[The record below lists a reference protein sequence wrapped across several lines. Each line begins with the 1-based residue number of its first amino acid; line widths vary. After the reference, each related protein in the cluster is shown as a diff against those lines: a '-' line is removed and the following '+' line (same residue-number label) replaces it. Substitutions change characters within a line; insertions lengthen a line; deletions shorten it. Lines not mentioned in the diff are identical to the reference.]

1 MSEAMNRTKTDST
14 TVREQAIEAF
24 QEHLVRMFQM
34 PATLALA
41 RVNAELAHNPLTC
54 HMQLQARSSDA
65 TADDAD
71 APQQQLTPGRRRTR
85 ARRRCGVRRD
95 AARRAFTLVELLVVI
110 GIIAVLISVLLPVL
124 GRARRAGQ
132 EVACMSNQRQLATAL
147 HTYADAHKGNTM
159 PIVFTPGNYWHHLL
173 AIQLGDKQY
182 PSDPNNESRLMARLM
197 RCPTLDSNPIA
208 NGFGTAS
215 QRWSY
220 GDGSG
225 SYGINLWLLPKG
237 DYANQFPP
245 SKTFAKLS
253 SVRQS
258 SEVPMVADS
267 TWVGSWPDNNDQVL
281 PDIKTGWGYHQNG
294 YFMGRFCID
303 RHRRAINV
311 AFVDGHV
318 ARVELQ
324 DLWKMRWHRQST
336 PRDVKIP

>member
-1 MSEAMNRTKTDST
+1 MSAVKDNIMTDLAKGAF
-14 TVREQAIEAF
+14 REQAIAAF
-24 QEHLVRMFQM
+24 QEHLVRMFDM
-34 PATLALA
+34 PASLALA

-54 HMQLQARSSDA
+54 HMQLQAQPSDA
-65 TADDAD
+65 TLAEAQDPHAT
-71 APQQQLTPGRRRTR
+71 APSSRRRQR
-85 ARRRCGVRRD
+85 QRRRQHG
-95 AARRAFTLVELLVVI
+95 FTLVELLVVI
-110 GIIAVLISVLLPVL
+110 GIIAVLISILIPVL
-124 GRARRAGQ
+124 GRARRAAQ
-132 EVACMSNQRQLATAL
+132 EVACMSNLRQLATGM
-147 HTYADAHKGNTM
+147 HTYADAYKGNTM
-159 PIVFTPGNYWHHLL
+159 PIVFTAGDYWHHLL

-182 PSDPNNESRLMARLM
+182 PTDPNNESRLMARLM
-197 RCPTLDSNPIA
+197 RCPTLDSNPVA

-237 DYANQFPP
+237 AYANQFPP
-245 SKTFAKLS
+245 TKSFAKLA
-253 SVRQS
+253 SVKQS

-267 TWVGSWPDNNDQVL
+267 IWVGSWPDNNDQVL